1 MINNEEQQLKEEAI
15 EVLNTLEDSVE
26 YLCREFKL
34 SGEKVWTM
42 IAALSDVKL
51 REFPPEDYEQSEE
64 D

>member
-15 EVLNTLEDSVE
+15 EVLNTIEDSVE
-26 YLCREFKL
+26 YLCREFQL

-42 IAALSDVKL
+42 ISALSDVKL
-51 REFPPEDYEQSEE
+51 KQFPPEDEEQFQE

>member
-1 MINNEEQQLKEEAI
+1 MYNEDAQLKEEAI
-15 EVLNTLEDSVE
+15 EVLNTIEDSVE
-26 YLCREFKL
+26 YLCTEFQL

-51 REFPPEDYEQSEE
+51 RQFPPEDDEQLQE

>member
-1 MINNEEQQLKEEAI
+1 MYNEDAQLKEEAI
-15 EVLNTLEDSVE
+15 EVLNTIEDSVE
-26 YLCREFKL
+26 YLCSEFQL

-51 REFPPEDYEQSEE
+51 RQFPPEDDEQLQE